1 VGQRVRFWLKWWSGP
16 FALYELLVFSL
27 QTAELV
33 TGAICAAVAATAAE
47 LVRSHGKV
55 RFAPGYG
62 WIRMLP
68 GLALEV
74 AVDTLR
80 MVPLLWR
87 AIRGRPV
94 HGRMRCIAFPAA
106 SLKGTQG
113 STRRAVEK
121 FMGSV
126 APNSYVVGFD
136 QDHNVV
142 LVHQL
147 EPTEEP
153 PRVDWGAP

>member
-1 VGQRVRFWLKWWSGP
+1 
-16 FALYELLVFSL
+16 
-27 QTAELV
+27 
-33 TGAICAAVAATAAE
+33 
-47 LVRSHGKV
+47 
-55 RFAPGYG
+55 
-62 WIRMLP
+62 
-68 GLALEV
+68 
-74 AVDTLR
+74 
-80 MVPLLWR
+80 
-87 AIRGRPV
+87 
-94 HGRMRCIAFPAA
+94 
-106 SLKGTQG
+106 
-113 STRRAVEK
+113 VEK